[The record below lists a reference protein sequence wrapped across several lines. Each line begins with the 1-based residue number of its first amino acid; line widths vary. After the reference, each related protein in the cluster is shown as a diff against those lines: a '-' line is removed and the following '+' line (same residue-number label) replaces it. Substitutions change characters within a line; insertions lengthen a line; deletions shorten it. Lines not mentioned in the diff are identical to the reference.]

1 MSGWGHFL
9 NTRAGAITL
18 LIALIV
24 GSACGGGQQPNVTT
38 TESSVTDGGTSSDTS
53 SDTKEGQASS
63 ASDSLFF
70 DVPDGRLHAEA
81 WPESE
86 GDRAWRA
93 LEIGEGIFVSSEAH
107 GAPWRFVFSSRESSL
122 PVRGLWIEFP
132 PGMDPALRPTA
143 VQLRMSPTPIEITR
157 EAWPV
162 VSPLLR
168 SYGVA
173 ELPRGGGDGVFI
185 EFDAIERVSLLEI
198 RVLSSVGGRQVGS
211 VEYDSCTKEP
221 VKTTPTCALC
231 GYSRSSPAATLPKT
245 RAYSALRARP
255 PCRFPRRSERTP
267 HVQTH

>member
-198 RVLSSVGGRQVGS
+198 RVLSSVGGRQVGLGR
-211 VEYDSCTKEP
+211 VRL
-221 VKTTPTCALC
+221 VHQ
-231 GYSRSSPAATLPKT
+231 
-245 RAYSALRARP
+245 RAREDHADL
-255 PCRFPRRSERTP
+255 RSVRLQPLESSSDAPEDTGILGIEGASP
-267 HVQTH
+267 LPIPSKK